1 MISKKKFV
9 MVASGAVLAA
19 GIAIAV
25 AGVVAGT
32 AHAQGTS
39 TFSIVGMSENS
50 QDSATVQVSFTCTAT
65 AGTPNY
71 EVIDVTATQG
81 GTATGGTGN
90 ITCTGSA
97 QTATITLGSLSGG
110 MQFGTGQV
118 QIGVTAR
125 YEDRSS
131 FPYTYT
137 FSGTTTTL
145 SYTAAAT
152 TNP

>member
-9 MVASGAVLAA
+9 MAASGAVLAA

-25 AGVVAGT
+25 TGVVART

-39 TFSIVGMSENS
+39 TFSIVGMSENA
-50 QDSATVQVSFTCTAT
+50 QGVATVQVSFTCAT
-65 AGTPNY
+65 PGL
-71 EVIDVTATQG
+71 EVIDVTAAQG
-81 GTATGGTGN
+81 VTATAGTGN

-97 QTATITLGSLSGG
+97 QTATVILGALTGG

-118 QIGVTAR
+118 QVGVTTR
-125 YEDRSS
+125 YDDRSS
-131 FPYTYT
+131 FPNTYT

-145 SYTAAAT
+145 SYIDAAT

>member
-1 MISKKKFV
+1 MISKKTFV
-9 MVASGAVLAA
+9 MAASGALLAA
-19 GIAIAV
+19 GMGIGV
-25 AGVVAGT
+25 TGVVAGT

-39 TFSIVGMSENS
+39 TFSIIGMSENS
-50 QDSATVQVSFTCTAT
+50 QDSATVEVSFTCTAT
-65 AGTPNY
+65 GGTPSY

-81 GTATGGTGN
+81 GTATGETGS

-97 QTATITLGSLSGG
+97 QTATITLGSLNGG

-118 QIGVTAR
+118 QIGVTTR

-137 FSGTTTTL
+137 FGGTTTAL
-145 SYTAAAT
+145 SYTAAPT